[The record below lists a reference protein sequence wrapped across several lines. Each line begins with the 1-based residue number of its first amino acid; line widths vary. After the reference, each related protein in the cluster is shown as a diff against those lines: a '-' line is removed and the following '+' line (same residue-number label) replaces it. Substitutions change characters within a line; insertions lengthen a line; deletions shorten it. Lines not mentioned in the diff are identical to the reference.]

1 MLPCPQCAA
10 RHCATCPLC
19 HLPAACAVSA
29 VSWSFAPEE
38 FYQLLISFFFFFLP
52 LPTLYTHSLRV
63 SRGHGVCSTCVSSG
77 HPSHVR
83 FSACLSSC
91 SRSLCLSVSV
101 LVTPADTGHGSNP
114 LSISMSDSW
123 IPLQPLEVEGLAVP
137 GCVSAS
143 QSVSGHGI
151 TPGASPCPLAVRS
164 AFPEPRQLLSF
175 VSRRWLRRSGAEGAL
190 GERMASFT
198 SV

>member
-1 MLPCPQCAA
+1 MSSVCSP
-10 RHCATCPLC
+10 PLC
-19 HLPAACAVSA
+19 HLPAVPPACCLCCLGCQLELCTRGVLSA
-29 VSWSFAPEE
+29 ANF
-38 FYQLLISFFFFFLP
+38 FFFFFLP
-52 LPTLYTHSLRV
+52 LPMLYTHSLRV
-63 SRGHGVCSTCVSSG
+63 SRGHGVCSTCVFSG